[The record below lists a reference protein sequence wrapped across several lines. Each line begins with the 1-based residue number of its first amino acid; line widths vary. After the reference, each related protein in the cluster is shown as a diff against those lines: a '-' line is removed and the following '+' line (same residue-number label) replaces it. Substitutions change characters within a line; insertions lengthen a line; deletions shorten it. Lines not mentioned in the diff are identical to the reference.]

1 MQHCQFSSRL
11 PNSNINGDV
20 MATLRLV
27 FRVSKIQ
34 QYSENFVQDLLSAGL
49 SSSMHGKPLQVPEFG
64 QIDAV
69 ILLGSKAVTRRLCVT
84 RVFTFIRSDGDVTCH
99 SSFFVGAS
107 GKSFYA
113 IGDSMIGKLHTFVLQ
128 I

>member
-1 MQHCQFSSRL
+1 
-11 PNSNINGDV
+11 

-49 SSSMHGKPLQVPEFG
+49 SSSMHGKPLEVPEFG

-69 ILLGSKAVTRRLCVT
+69 ILLGSKAVTSLCVSPESL
-84 RVFTFIRSDGDVTCH
+84 RLLGVTKIVTITPP
-99 SSFFVGAS
+99 S
-107 GKSFYA
+107 
-113 IGDSMIGKLHTFVLQ
+113 L
-128 I
+128 

>member
-1 MQHCQFSSRL
+1 MEHCQFSSRL
-11 PNSNINGDV
+11 PSNINGDV

-49 SSSMHGKPLQVPEFG
+49 SSSMHGKPLEVPEFG

-69 ILLGSKAVTRRLCVT
+69 ILLGSKAVTSLCVSPESL
-84 RVFTFIRSDGDVTCH
+84 RLLGVTKIVTITPP
-99 SSFFVGAS
+99 S
-107 GKSFYA
+107 
-113 IGDSMIGKLHTFVLQ
+113 L
-128 I
+128 

>member
-1 MQHCQFSSRL
+1 
-11 PNSNINGDV
+11 

-49 SSSMHGKPLQVPEFG
+49 SSSMHGKPLEVPEFG

-84 RVFTFIRSDGDVTCH
+84 RVFTFIRSDGDRNL
-99 SSFFVGAS
+99 SFLLLCRSQWEV
-107 GKSFYA
+107 
-113 IGDSMIGKLHTFVLQ
+113 VLCYWRQ
-128 I
+128 YDR